1 VVFRSGNMITGQ
13 LTAKP
18 GDPRVKVVE
27 VDYTKVGELTLD
39 VTLEYPG
46 LNGTLSIPRK
56 EIKEVRKLQ
65 NLDATT
71 MKKLQDELKRVQEAA
86 VADEAARKAA
96 EGRRDAEAQAA
107 TAKPGDTATPAGTEA
122 SGAVDARLKA
132 GLDLLARYPPP
143 EWGPHK
149 VAELVAKAGRKQP
162 ITPTEKEFA
171 DNIGLWQEALNFK
184 KAEEEKKKKAEE
196 APKAPAQDKAPEK
209 K

>member
-1 VVFRSGNMITGQ
+1 MITGQ
-13 LTAKP
+13 LTTKP
-18 GDPRVKVVE
+18 GDPRVKVTE
-27 VDYTKVGELTLD
+27 IDYTKTSELTLD

-65 NLDATT
+65 NLDANT
-71 MKKLQDELKRVQEAA
+71 MKTLQEELKRVQEAA
-86 VADEAARKAA
+86 AADEAARKAA

-107 TAKPGDTATPAGTEA
+107 TAKPADQTTPASTEA
-122 SGAVDARLKA
+122 SAANDARLKA
-132 GLDLLARYPPP
+132 GMELLARYPPP

-171 DNIGLWQEALNFK
+171 DNIGLWQEAFAAK
-184 KAEEEKKKKAEE
+184 QAEEAKKKKAEE
-196 APKAPAQDKAPEK
+196 APKTPPQDKGPAPDKAPEK